1 MGATSPVA
9 VRTEGLSKRFGTTTA
24 VDGLDL
30 EVSSGEVFGFLG
42 PNGAGKSTTVRLLLG
57 LLRATAGRALIFGI
71 DAADA
76 VAAHRHIAYVPA
88 DVALWPS
95 LTGAETLALLGNLGS
110 AGTDRAYEAEL
121 VERFD
126 LQVDRRCGTY
136 STGNRQKV
144 ALIAAF
150 ATRARLLVLDEPT
163 SGLDPL
169 MEQEFRSCLR
179 EAADR
184 GQTVFL
190 SSHQLAEVQAVCD
203 RVGILRAG
211 RLVEVAGLAELRRLR
226 VTEVTATFSGEV
238 PDPKAL
244 ADLPGVQVVDQESPT
259 TIMLRLGGPPGPA
272 LRRLATAELAT
283 LQVHEPSLE
292 EIFLGYYGR
301 ADA

>member
-1 MGATSPVA
+1 MGVMSPAA
-9 VRTEGLSKRFGTTTA
+9 VRTERLSKRFGTTTA
-24 VDGLDL
+24 VDELNL
-30 EVSSGEVFGFLG
+30 EVGAGEVFGFLG

-76 VAAHRHIAYVPA
+76 VAAHQHLAYVPA
-88 DVALWPS
+88 DVALWPN

-110 AGTDRAYEAEL
+110 AGTDRPYRAEL

-169 MEQEFRSCLR
+169 MEQEFRACLR

-190 SSHQLAEVQAVCD
+190 SSHHLAEVEAVCD

-226 VTEVTATFSGEV
+226 VTEVTATFNGPA
-238 PDPKAL
+238 PDVNEL
-244 ADLPGVQVVDQESPT
+244 ASLLGVQAVDQESPT
-259 TIMLRLGGPPGPA
+259 TVTLRLVGPPGPT
-272 LRRLATAELAT
+272 LGRLATAELAT

-301 ADA
+301 EDA